1 MRVAILSYPMLF
13 QRQGGLQIQILETI
27 SALNELDIRAELI
40 NPNQDR
46 LGDYDLIHVFS
57 AINGNHRIVEA
68 AKDIG
73 KPVVISPLIR
83 PDWNRFTGFRERFL
97 DKVVGKLTGWHIYT
111 TFREIEYCLTV
122 SDAIVALGEI
132 EKASIES
139 GFQIQPG
146 KTTVIPNGIP
156 QRFFD
161 ASPDL
166 FVKQYSISPGFV
178 LCVAAINAHKN
189 QLTLAQALRDSGEE
203 LVLIGS
209 CLESSKAYLADI
221 LSLPNVHYVGPLG
234 YDDPLLASAYA
245 AAGVF
250 CLPSMSEV
258 MPLSVLEAL
267 ASNTPVVMT
276 QNHCMNIEG
285 LRDVV
290 AEINPRD
297 PLSIRTEL
305 ESKLCDVSNLQGC
318 RSRVASLTWGNVAME
333 LAAVYRHVLSKSL
346 V

>member
-1 MRVAILSYPMLF
+1 MRIAILSYPMLF

-27 SALNELDIRAELI
+27 SALNELGIRAELI
-40 NPNQDR
+40 NPNQDK
-46 LGDYDLIHVFS
+46 LYNYDLIHVFS

-83 PDWNRFTGFRERFL
+83 PDWNRFTGYRERLL
-97 DKVVGKLTGWHIYT
+97 DKIVGKLTRWHIYT

-132 EKASIES
+132 EKASIEN
-139 GFQIQPG
+139 GFLIHRG
-146 KTTVIPNGIP
+146 KTRVIPNGIP

-166 FVKQYSISPGFV
+166 FVKKYQISPGFV

-189 QLTLAQALRDSGEE
+189 QLALAQALKGSGKE

-221 LSLPNVHYVGPLG
+221 LSLPNVHYIGPLG
-234 YDDPLLASAYA
+234 YADPLLASAYA

-276 QNHCMNIEG
+276 QNHCMDIEG

-290 AEINPRD
+290 TEINPLD
-297 PLSIRTEL
+297 PLSIRTEI
-305 ESKLCDVSNLQGC
+305 ENKLRDIGNRHGC
-318 RSRVASLTWGNVAME
+318 KSRVASLTWGSVAME
-333 LAAVYRHVLSKSL
+333 LAATYRQVLSKSPM
-346 V
+346 